1 MSSDAADTVAL
12 FASIYTETYC
22 DFASSVLYLYDVFI
36 MFDREVAYFWTSKPS
51 GASLL
56 YFANEWIN
64 IVYFITLFIEQA
76 TFSSDKATFA
86 LIVLQFVP
94 PAVFSA
100 LRAYVL
106 TRSRLLGL
114 FVLALSMSPAAANLV
129 QYGYQLS
136 GENDP
141 PFGCIETDNVTP
153 AISFKFVFI
162 IVARVPIIVADVI
175 LIYITWAK
183 LNARDGL
190 SGIRLHRRPSLSDA
204 LFRNGIVL
212 FILNVLHLAFSV
224 TAVSHI
230 CSLCSLIPNLIVVF
244 SVRLRQRRRDI
255 TAILVSR
262 FLLELQEANQADIE
276 IDRDDPSHPSR
287 DPYDAPSFI
296 SSLGAFIDPD
306 RQASSDEDEDDFG
319 SHVASRAG
327 EEKVRVQAAEAAA
340 ETSSAAA

>member
-1 MSSDAADTVAL
+1 
-12 FASIYTETYC
+12 
-22 DFASSVLYLYDVFI
+22 VLYLYDVFI

-76 TFSSDKATFA
+76 TFSSDRVWPRRFSRGAETLLTVVGCSCSMFTQATFA

-106 TRSRLLGL
+106 SRSKLLGL

-153 AISFKFVFI
+153 AISYKFVFI
-162 IVARVPIIVADVI
+162 IVARVPIIVADII
-175 LIYITWAK
+175 LIYVTWAK

-190 SGIRLHRRPSLSDA
+190 SGIRLHRRPTLQLISVPTGTMY
-204 LFRNGIVL
+204 FVVL

-224 TAVSHI
+224 TAFASDNDGVS
-230 CSLCSLIPNLIVVF
+230 LVTEF
-244 SVRLRQRRRDI
+244 SSPI

-262 FLLELQEANQADIE
+262 FLLELQEANQADIR
-276 IDRDDPSHPSR
+276 IDRD
-287 DPYDAPSFI
+287 
-296 SSLGAFIDPD
+296 
-306 RQASSDEDEDDFG
+306 
-319 SHVASRAG
+319 
-327 EEKVRVQAAEAAA
+327 
-340 ETSSAAA
+340 